1 MRSPFWTV
9 FNAFLALCWPVPAAW
24 AEGAPVR
31 IYIDADWTAARA
43 SAVAIER
50 GLRTALDEAGDLLD
64 GRRVEIVTKDHRGSS
79 PRSKRHLQQFLQDER
94 ALAVFSG
101 MHSPPLLAHRRFINE
116 SGILV
121 LDPWAA
127 AGPITRYAAGE
138 NWIFRLSVDDTKAG
152 RVIVRH
158 AVLERGFKRPYLL
171 LEDTGWGQS
180 NQRTM
185 GAALKEL
192 DVAPAGTAWFKWD
205 MGRPRARALLREVE
219 AAGADV
225 VLLVA
230 NAMEAATLIQ
240 EMDGL
245 GMGLPVCSH
254 WGITGGDFTA
264 QVGAPLRERV
274 SLAFIQTRFS
284 FVSHPRDPL
293 GQAVLSRAMALY
305 PGQIRGAEDIQA
317 PTGFIHAFDLGR
329 ILAAAA
335 GQAGLTGDM
344 AVDRP
349 RVRAALE
356 DLRRP
361 VEGLVKTY
369 RRPFAPFSAA
379 APDAHEALGLEDLVM
394 ARYGERGEILLL
406 SAPPIER

>member
-1 MRSPFWTV
+1 MKRSLYSILAALWTV
-9 FNAFLALCWPVPAAW
+9 CGLGSVAS
-24 AEGAPVR
+24 AEEPPVR
-31 IYIDADWTAARA
+31 IYIDADWTVARA

-50 GLRTALDEAGDLLD
+50 GLRTALDEADDLLD
-64 GRRVEIVTKDHRGSS
+64 GRRVEIVAKDHRGSS
-79 PRSKRHLQQFLQDER
+79 PRSKRHLEQFLQDDA
-94 ALAVFSG
+94 ALAVFAG
-101 MHSPPLLAHRRFINE
+101 MHSPPLLAHRDFINE
-116 SGILV
+116 SGVLV

-127 AGPITRYAAGE
+127 AGPITRYPSAE

-180 NQRTM
+180 NLRTM

-192 DVAPAGTAWFKWD
+192 GVGPAGTAWFKWD

-225 VLLVA
+225 ILLVA
-230 NAMEAATLIQ
+230 NAAEAATLIQ

-245 GMGLPVCSH
+245 GMNLPVCSH

-264 QVGAPLRERV
+264 LVEAPLRERV

-284 FVSHPRDPL
+284 FVSHPQDPL
-293 GQAVLSRAMALY
+293 GQAVLRRAMGLY
-305 PGQIRGAEDIQA
+305 PKEIAGAGDIQA
-317 PTGFIHAFDLGR
+317 PTGFIHAYDLGK
-329 ILAAAA
+329 ILVAAAE
-335 GQAGLTGDM
+335 QAGLSGDM
-344 AVDRP
+344 QVDRR

-356 DLRRP
+356 DLQQP

-369 RRPFAPFSAA
+369 RRPFAPFRAEDR
-379 APDAHEALGLEDLVM
+379 DAHEALGIEDLVM
-394 ARYGERGEILLL
+394 ARYGEDGEIILL
-406 SAPPIER
+406 SAPPVKR